1 MKPTIYKVAGILSN
15 WSNKR
20 KIDANTATLLQ
31 WHVRRLI
38 MGIIRIDYSLQP
50 IYFVDASIALSWR
63 WRCRTGR
70 CRIYEK

>member
-1 MKPTIYKVAGILSN
+1 
-15 WSNKR
+15 
-20 KIDANTATLLQ
+20 
-31 WHVRRLI
+31 